1 MNSKTKEEYYLANP
15 LVRARRNYD
24 MTGQRIF
31 RLAIA
36 NLNPKLKNSEYYD
49 EEFPTFHLSTKE
61 VISKFQGK
69 NGNDHR
75 IYEKLSF
82 AAQNMVESSIR
93 IGDMDSF
100 IAFPVFD
107 MIKFNSK
114 DGLTVVFNRHM
125 KPLLLNLE
133 KGNYSRFYLQLAFE
147 LSSKY
152 SLILLELILQY
163 RGFKKYDKEKHCE
176 IIERTLTPEELRFS
190 LDVDEKKYKLTHD
203 FIKYVIDPAIRE
215 INEKT
220 NYYINPDYKI
230 ERGRYRKIKA
240 FVFTMILPDTDAEGK
255 PKIKPKKE
263 DIPAVDTPSVLDTTL
278 SSEIPPAEL
287 PPSENNSIKIE
298 EAEQREPDKP
308 KKKLNDYTNEELK
321 ALKKLLEVKLNKDT
335 ALELVNECGVK
346 AIEKA
351 FKEMNQTKKM
361 GKLIENPAGFIRYKT
376 YEYFNS
382 ETEISEEDIFAR
394 VAEIE
399 ENERQE
405 LIRKNEEAERQKAE
419 DDAKE
424 AERKANKQS
433 WKDWEVQALA
443 LSYIKNGNTFVDA
456 DKDAIEKRGWTTS
469 ELISNPNYM
478 AYFYPKNNMLVE
490 LAKQK
495 KAGDSV

>member
-49 EEFPTFHLSTKE
+49 EEFPTFHLSTEE
-61 VISKFQGK
+61 VISTFQGN

-82 AAQNMVESSIR
+82 AAQNMVESSVR

-152 SLILLELILQY
+152 SLILLELILQF
-163 RGFKKYDKEKHCE
+163 RGFRKYDNEKKCD
-176 IIERTLTPEELRFS
+176 IIERKLTPEELRFS

-203 FIKYVIDPAIRE
+203 FIKYVIDPAIKE

-220 NYYINPDYKI
+220 NYYIEPKYKI

-240 FVFTMILPDTDAEGK
+240 FVFTMILPDADAKSK
-255 PKIKPKKE
+255 PKKIKPKKE
-263 DIPAVDTPSVLDTTL
+263 NIPAPYTSAAPDMQ
-278 SSEIPPAEL
+278 SSEIDPAKLSSVES
-287 PPSENNSIKIE
+287 PQPTENTSE
-298 EAEQREPDKP
+298 QQEPKP

-321 ALKKLLEVKLNKDT
+321 TLKRLLEIKLNKDT
-335 ALELVNECGVK
+335 ALELVNECGIK

-351 FKEMNQTKKM
+351 FKEMNQTRKK
-361 GKLIENPAGFIRYKT
+361 GILIENPAGFIRYKT
-376 YEYFNS
+376 HEYFNS

-405 LIRKNEEAERQKAE
+405 QIRLKEETERQKAE
-419 DDAKE
+419 ENAKE
-424 AERKANKQS
+424 EERKANREP
-433 WKDWEVQALA
+433 WKEWEIQILA
-443 LSYIKNGNTFVDA
+443 QNYIKNGNTFIDA
-456 DKDAIEKRGWTTS
+456 DRKSIEERGWKPE
-469 ELISNPNYM
+469 ELLNKPEYM
-478 AYFYPKNNMLVE
+478 AYFRPNSEVSQYIRRKKN
-490 LAKQK
+490 
-495 KAGDSV
+495 KAGDLA